1 MSSTLTDTDMIIV
14 DIDNLVHKEKK
25 GIGGGG
31 GHDSCDETETEQTEN
46 YFLIDEPISDPSLD
60 NQILKNLNQLETL
73 VRVIRKR
80 IVGFDLFSFELTRLD
95 YLNARLNNMIEL
107 FEFYQAKRFQTSVSN
122 FQNELKFI
130 QYLLITRLNNLNSLF
145 NMNQIDNFVLRKRD
159 SENDCILNESPTEIK
174 VLDVSNRKLRIN
186 SIQLDEQEFCE
197 PENGDQNNTVD
208 FMCAVYQFDNSNEL
222 KQLKQS
228 LINASVV
235 TTSVPLKTK
244 ASKRSSSAD
253 NYNSTLKRKL
263 RQSRLQN
270 SKSKLDQLES
280 CQQQQLNDA
289 QAVIDKMDDSF
300 KLDEKCIAIN
310 SFKFKLKNSTHI
322 NECIQLEPNCTHL
335 KIIVYKLIKLR
346 TTGTNKT
353 TSSNN
358 QYKNPIKYVSINL
371 AADTKSIT
379 NSFELTKS
387 FKLDLKSFMN
397 ANAKRIVNSS
407 RRSATKKE
415 TASSMLKRM
424 FTKTKPS
431 PSLETNHM

>member
-1 MSSTLTDTDMIIV
+1 MSSTLTDTEMIIV

-174 VLDVSNRKLRIN
+174 VLDVSNRKLRI
-186 SIQLDEQEFCE
+186 
-197 PENGDQNNTVD
+197 
-208 FMCAVYQFDNSNEL
+208 
-222 KQLKQS
+222 
-228 LINASVV
+228 
-235 TTSVPLKTK
+235 
-244 ASKRSSSAD
+244 
-253 NYNSTLKRKL
+253 STR
-263 RQSRLQN
+263 
-270 SKSKLDQLES
+270 
-280 CQQQQLNDA
+280 
-289 QAVIDKMDDSF
+289 
-300 KLDEKCIAIN
+300 
-310 SFKFKLKNSTHI
+310 
-322 NECIQLEPNCTHL
+322 
-335 KIIVYKLIKLR
+335 R
-346 TTGTNKT
+346 TR
-353 TSSNN
+353 
-358 QYKNPIKYVSINL
+358 VL
-371 AADTKSIT
+371 
-379 NSFELTKS
+379 
-387 FKLDLKSFMN
+387 
-397 ANAKRIVNSS
+397 
-407 RRSATKKE
+407 
-415 TASSMLKRM
+415 
-424 FTKTKPS
+424 
-431 PSLETNHM
+431 